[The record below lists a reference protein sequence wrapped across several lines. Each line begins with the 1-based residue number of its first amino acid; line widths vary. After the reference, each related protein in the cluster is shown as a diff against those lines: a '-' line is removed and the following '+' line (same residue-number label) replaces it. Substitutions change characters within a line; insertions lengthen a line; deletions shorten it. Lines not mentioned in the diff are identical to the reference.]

1 MTKPAGCWP
10 RKTGRTLRDVSS
22 NRLNSA
28 VWPPPCR
35 RRTSAVPRTEVRP
48 TLTRGSLAMW
58 ITEFCARRS
67 SDCVEQAEAC
77 GDAERRQ
84 AWLRLAGEWAQ
95 VPEEAIRLDRVNATR
110 AGEALETEP
119 REAAAA

>member
-1 MTKPAGCWP
+1 
-10 RKTGRTLRDVSS
+10 RTLRDVSS

-35 RRTSAVPRTEVRP
+35 RRTAAG
-48 TLTRGSLAMW
+48 GSLAMW

-95 VPEEAIRLDRVNATR
+95 VPEEAIRLARVNATR
-110 AGEALETEP
+110 PGEALETEP